1 QYLQSDDLSELKTL
15 IQHSSPY
22 KGNLV
27 KNAKSAFDRISARVL
42 VQVEQER
49 QSAIECVENIIS
61 NFKEKNEYASLGDD
75 KQSQLILPFDQ
86 VIKNIQSQQH
96 IANIKDLKTNTKDQ
110 LFENQLN
117 NMMELVNATANT
129 KDSINEPVVEYVS
142 KHSIKVN
149 YNKAELLTEED
160 VDNYV
165 AALEQAL
172 KELIRKKMRI
182 IL

>member
-1 QYLQSDDLSELKTL
+1 LSELKTL

-42 VQVEQER
+42 EQVEQER
-49 QSAIECVENIIS
+49 QSAIECVEKIIS
-61 NFKEKNEYASLGDD
+61 NFKEKNEYASIDDD

-96 IANIKDLKTNTKDQ
+96 IANIKDLKTNTQDQ

-117 NMMELVNATANT
+117 NMMELVKAAA
-129 KDSINEPVVEYVS
+129 DSTDTISEPLVEYVN
-142 KHSIKVN
+142 KRSIKVS
-149 YNKAELLTEED
+149 YKKLELLTDED

-172 KELIRKKMRI
+172 KELIRKNKRI
-182 IL
+182 VL